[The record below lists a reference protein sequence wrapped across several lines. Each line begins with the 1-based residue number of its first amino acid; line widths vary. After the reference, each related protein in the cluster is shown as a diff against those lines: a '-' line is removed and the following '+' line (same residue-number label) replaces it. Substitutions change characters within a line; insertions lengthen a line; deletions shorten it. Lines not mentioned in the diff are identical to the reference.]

1 MFIFLKKIHK
11 KGGFTLIELLVVIS
25 IISLLST
32 IAGQQ
37 LNSARQKAKNAKILS
52 QAEELEKAV
61 RAYEIDKGKEFIELP
76 GSNFCQIG
84 PDCPSIY
91 SSMSG
96 FPSPTLNDYISGYLV
111 ENKNL
116 PKVPYFEDYT
126 LFYFIPDGA
135 GNYYNLLDFFGSSS
149 GTCSGTKFKKHM
161 FLLFKN
167 GQGNEKLTL
176 KKLDTDE
183 VYEDDVYCWGE

>member
-1 MFIFLKKIHK
+1 MFRLKKEK
-11 KGGFTLIELLVVIS
+11 KSGFTLIELLVVIS
-25 IISLLST
+25 IVSMLST
-32 IAGQQ
+32 IVLSS
-37 LNSARQKAKNAKILS
+37 LNSARTKAKNAKIIS

-61 RAYEIDKGKEFIELP
+61 RIYEIDKGKSFIETE
-76 GSNFCQIG
+76 GSFYCQIG
-84 PDCPSIY
+84 PDCASFFG
-91 SSMSG
+91 SMGG
-96 FPSPTLNDYISGYLV
+96 FPSPTLGDYINGYLV

-116 PKVPYFEDYT
+116 PKAPYFEDYT
-126 LFYFIPDGA
+126 LFYLIPYID
-135 GNYYNLLDFFGSSS
+135 GNYPSVYILDYFGSST
-149 GTCSGTKFKKHM
+149 GTCSGIKFKKHM